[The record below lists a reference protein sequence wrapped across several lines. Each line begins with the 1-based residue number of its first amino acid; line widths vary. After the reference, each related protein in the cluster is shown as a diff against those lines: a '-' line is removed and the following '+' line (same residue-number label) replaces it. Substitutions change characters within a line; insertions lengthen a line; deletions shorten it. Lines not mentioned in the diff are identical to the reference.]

1 MYQLIIVLTRILP
14 SCSRKRMDMNN
25 NLANM
30 TPKVIC
36 DFCEKSFFGEFLS
49 KHVRISHPGVE
60 RPKKKKSLEIKLQP
74 MENGYAN
81 QSNCNNS
88 RVFLQRQIWIVNYY
102 VKSWSKNLS
111 NENINT
117 GVYVVVFKTRR

>member
-1 MYQLIIVLTRILP
+1 
-14 SCSRKRMDMNN
+14 MDMNN

-30 TPKVIC
+30 KPKVKC

-60 RPKKKKSLEIKLQP
+60 RPMKKKSSEIKLQP

-81 QSNCNNS
+81 QSM
-88 RVFLQRQIWIVNYY
+88 
-102 VKSWSKNLS
+102 
-111 NENINT
+111 
-117 GVYVVVFKTRR
+117 